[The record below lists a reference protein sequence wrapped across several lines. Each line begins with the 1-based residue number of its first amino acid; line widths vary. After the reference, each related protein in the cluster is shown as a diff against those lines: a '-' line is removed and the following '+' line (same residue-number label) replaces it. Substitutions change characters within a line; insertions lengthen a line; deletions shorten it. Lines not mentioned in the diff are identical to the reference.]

1 MSTLEQSMK
10 DDISLYRRLKR
21 RVFAE
26 RRVLPLLDRLNFRT
40 LEWAND
46 HLRILDQTR
55 LPEETVYLRCDTLDQ
70 VATAI
75 KDLKVRGAPAIGVA
89 AGFGV
94 VVGLREKKVRN
105 RAEYEERLNEVIT
118 TLAGTRPT
126 AVNLFW
132 ALERMRRKAE
142 ANKGEDLERVD
153 RLLLQEAT
161 AILQEDQQMCEKIG
175 EFGAGLLNDG
185 DTVLTH
191 CNAGALATGGIGT
204 ALGIIYTATWQGK
217 RISVFADETRPVLQG
232 ARLTVWELQQQ
243 GIDVTLICD
252 NTAATVMRNKRIDC
266 VIVGADRIA
275 SNGDMANKIGTY
287 NVAILAH
294 HHKIPFYVAAPG
306 SSFDSSISRGSKIKI
321 EERSSSEVT
330 DWFGKRTAPAGAKV
344 YSPAFDVTPAEL
356 VTAYVTEH
364 GITRR

>member
-1 MSTLEQSMK
+1 M
-10 DDISLYRRLKR
+10 
-21 RVFAE
+21 
-26 RRVLPLLDRLNFRT
+26 PLIEKLNFRT
-40 LEWAND
+40 LEWADD
-46 HLRILDQTR
+46 HMRILDQTR

-75 KDLKVRGAPAIGVA
+75 RDLKVRGAPAIGVA

-94 VVGLREKKVRN
+94 VMGMREKRIRN
-105 RAEYEERLNEVIT
+105 WREYIQRLDQVVS

-132 ALERMRRKAE
+132 ALERMRSTAE
-142 ANKGEDLERVD
+142 ANEGEDLERVD
-153 RLLLQEAT
+153 RILLQEAA
-161 AILQEDQQMCEKIG
+161 AIHREDQQMCERIG
-175 EFGAGLLNDG
+175 EFGASLLKDG

-232 ARLTVWELQQQ
+232 ARLTAWELQQQ

-252 NTAATVMRNKRIDC
+252 NTAATVMKNKKIDC
-266 VIVGADRIA
+266 VIVGADRVA
-275 SNGDMANKIGTY
+275 ANGDVANKIGTY
-287 NVAILAH
+287 NVAILAR
-294 HHKIPFYVAAPG
+294 HHKIPFYVAAPS
-306 SSFDSSISRGSKIKI
+306 SSFDSTISDGSKIKI

-330 DWFGKRTAPAGAKV
+330 DCFGKRTAPVGAKV

-356 VTAYVTEH
+356 VTAHITEE
-364 GITRR
+364 GIARR